1 MSGTGSERPARE
13 RSDRERPGRRARRD
27 VEQIHQTP
35 WKQPYNRF
43 PPLEVV
49 SADELEMIHEAS
61 LEVLE
66 EIGLE
71 VMSDRALGLFKAAGA
86 KVDWGRQH
94 VWIDR
99 GIIAAAL
106 ATVPREFTLTPRN
119 PARAVTYGGRNIAF
133 GTVGGP
139 PNCSDLEGGRRPG
152 THRDSQNLIRL
163 CQSLNCVHVVGS
175 AVAAIDLDAE
185 TRHLDTT
192 YDLLTLSDRLFQG
205 SAIGATRI
213 EDAIDMLCI
222 ARGISREEIALSP
235 SLSTVVNTNSPLKVD
250 GPMCDGLMAA
260 AGAGQVV
267 IVTPFTL
274 AGAMAPISLAGA
286 LAQQNAEALA
296 GIALTQLV
304 RPGVPTMYGGF
315 TSNVDMRSGAPA
327 FGTPEYAKGALA
339 TGQLTRR
346 YGIPYR
352 SSNVNASNAV
362 DAQAAYESQM
372 ALWSSIM
379 GHANLLMHGVGWLEG
394 GLVASFEKM
403 IVDAEMLQMMAE
415 FLTPIEVTPD
425 ALGLSAM
432 REVGPGGHFFGAAH
446 TLERYEH
453 AFYTPLLSDWRN
465 FETWKG
471 AGGLDATQRANAIYK
486 ALLAQFEPPPIDPDV
501 AAELRA
507 FADRRRREIASAARD

>member
-1 MSGTGSERPARE
+1 MSGRVERA
-13 RSDRERPGRRARRD
+13 GRRVRRD
-27 VEQIHQTP
+27 AERIQQSP
-35 WKQPYNRF
+35 WRQPVNRF

-49 SADELEMIHEAS
+49 SADELEMIHNAS
-61 LEVLE
+61 LRVLE

-71 VMSDRALGLFKAAGA
+71 VMSDAALTLFKQAGA
-86 KVDWGRQH
+86 KVDMSRQH

-99 GIIAAAL
+99 GIIAEAL
-106 ATVPREFTLTPRN
+106 KTVPSEFTLTPRN
-119 PARAVTYGGRNIAF
+119 PERAVHYGGRNIAF

-139 PNCSDLEGGRRPG
+139 PNSSDLDGGRRPG
-152 THRDSQNLIRL
+152 NHRDSQNFIRL
-163 CQSLNCVHVVGS
+163 VQSINCVHVVGP

-185 TRHLDTT
+185 TRHLDTY
-192 YDLLTLSDRLFQG
+192 YDLLTLSDRVFQA
-205 SAIGATRI
+205 SAIGATRMN
-213 EDAIDMLCI
+213 DAIDMICI
-222 ARGISREEIALSP
+222 ARGIDRAEMARSP

-250 GPMCDGLMAA
+250 GPMCDGLMTAA
-260 AGAGQVV
+260 AAGQVV

-315 TSNVDMRSGAPA
+315 TSNVDMRTGAPA

-339 TGQLTRR
+339 TGQLTRK

-362 DAQAAYESQM
+362 DAQAAYESEM
-372 ALWSSIM
+372 ALWSSIL
-379 GHANLLMHGVGWLEG
+379 GHAHLMMHGVGWLEG

-415 FLTPIEVTPD
+415 TLTPIEVTE
-425 ALGLSAM
+425 ASLGLSAM
-432 REVGPGGHFFGAAH
+432 AEVGPGGHFFGAAH
-446 TLERYEH
+446 TLERYET

-465 FETWKG
+465 FETWKN

-486 ALLAQFEPPPIDPDV
+486 ALLAQYEPPPIDPYVD
-501 AAELRA
+501 AELRA
-507 FADRRRREIASAARD
+507 FVERRKREIASAARD